1 MGIFKSLFGGEAK
14 PGKPK
19 DTSDETFEQDVLK
32 SDLPVLLDFW
42 SPTCMPCQV
51 MGGLL
56 RELGPE
62 YAGRVNIFKL
72 NVAENS
78 ETANRF
84 RIRGVPT
91 LIFIKKGRIV
101 DHVVGLLPMNVLKQK
116 LDILAPAAA
125 VQES

>member
-32 SDLPVLLDFW
+32 SELPVLLDFW
-42 SPTCMPCQV
+42 SPSCMPCQV

-72 NVAENS
+72 NVADNA

-101 DHVVGLLPMNVLKQK
+101 DQVVGLLPMNVLRQK
-116 LDILAPAAA
+116 LDTLAPMVA